1 MAKTPHEQHSTPRTV
16 HNTLPSIMTSPP
28 HVPTFTLCNG
38 VQLPS
43 LGLGTY
49 RLKGAECR
57 EVVKNALRVGYR
69 LIDTAA
75 VYKNEGDVGAAVQ
88 ELVNTGEITREQVFI
103 TTKISPRDQGFDK
116 AYAAGLTCLSNLGL
130 SYIDLLL
137 IHWPGTQGRKPTD
150 PRNKTNRTESW
161 RALETLY
168 KQGRV
173 RAIGVSNFTVEH
185 LKGLL
190 ESGAEIFEFHP
201 YLYTTQQPLLTYCKS
216 NHIQP
221 QAYSSFGE
229 GHLFQS
235 PCSLNTNGT
244 KCTRAQI
251 LLSWALRQNVG
262 VIPKAS
268 CLDRLIENL
277 GAVEVDKEFVLDF
290 LDQDVVKRFC
300 WDPTGVV

>member
-1 MAKTPHEQHSTPRTV
+1 MS
-16 HNTLPSIMTSPP
+16 SPP
-28 HVPTFTLCNG
+28 HVPTFTLSNG

-49 RLKGAECR
+49 RLKGTECR
-57 EVVKNALRVGYR
+57 EVVKNALKVGYR

-75 VYKNEGDVGAAVQ
+75 VYKNESDVGAAVQ

-103 TTKISPRDQGFDK
+103 TTKISPKDQGFDK

-150 PRNKTNRTESW
+150 PRNTTNRQESW
-161 RALETLY
+161 RALEKLY
-168 KQGRV
+168 KEGRV

-185 LKGLL
+185 LKGLIKV
-190 ESGAEIFEFHP
+190 AEIVPHVNQFEFHP
-201 YLYTTQQPLLTYCKS
+201 CLYKTQHPLVTYCKS
-216 NHIQP
+216 TQIQP

-229 GHLFQS
+229 GHLLHS
-235 PCSLNTNGT
+235 CLNLNT

-251 LLSWALRQNVG
+251 LLVWALRQSVG

-268 CLDRLIENL
+268 SLERLIENL
-277 GAVEVDKEFVLDF
+277 GAVELDEDVEGLEVLDGGE
-290 LDQDVVKRFC
+290 KRFC
-300 WDPTGVV
+300 WDPTSVI